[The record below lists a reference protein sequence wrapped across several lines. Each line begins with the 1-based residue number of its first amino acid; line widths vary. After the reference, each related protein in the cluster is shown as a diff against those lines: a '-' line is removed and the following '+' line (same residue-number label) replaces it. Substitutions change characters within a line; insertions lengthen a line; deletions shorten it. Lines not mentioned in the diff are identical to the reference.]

1 MQNAVCFLIDT
12 ENKLMIVRWE
22 VCGGMDEEGEE
33 IKKYRLVVT
42 K

>member
-1 MQNAVCFLIDT
+1 MNLKNKILINRGLG
-12 ENKLMIVRWE
+12 EK
-22 VCGGMDEEGEE
+22 GEE